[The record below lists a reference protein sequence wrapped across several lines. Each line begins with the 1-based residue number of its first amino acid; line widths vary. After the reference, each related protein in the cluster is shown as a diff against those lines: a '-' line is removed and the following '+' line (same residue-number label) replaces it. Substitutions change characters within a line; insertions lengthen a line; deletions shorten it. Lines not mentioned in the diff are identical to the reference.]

1 MERFTAVET
10 ARVVSHLPNF
20 FRKAMTQLMQEE
32 LHQELSKLEQV
43 DIDQVLPNPDP
54 LKLNNVLVT
63 GVTGAL
69 GIYIVRELLTHSK
82 AEIYCLVRAGTPQ
95 EAKERIAAN
104 FACYNLAC
112 TEQEWTRLHPVIGDL
127 HQEQFGLTM
136 SDYGH
141 LADVIDTIIHCAAN
155 TSFVVRY
162 EVSYKTNVFG
172 TGELLRF
179 AIRQRIKAFH
189 HVASC
194 GARVLAYYEPGDKD
208 LGLFTGYSQSKYV
221 SEKMVHFMLERGLPG
236 TIYEIGYLSLDYDR
250 FNPTD
255 SFESFLQLCIELKLV
270 PEIDADFDYTPIA
283 SVAREMVQTAQ
294 QQNFQ
299 QHKLNLHHAFP
310 LPWSAIVASV
320 CAVKP
325 DVKPMPFLEFFPIFQ
340 EFMRLYRAKRIYAM
354 KKVISKD
361 FPLQLNAMFRGVP
374 SDFSPA
380 NSPQKYD
387 FERLTSIL
395 SHVQHTYE
403 WQ

>member
-1 MERFTAVET
+1 
-10 ARVVSHLPNF
+10 
-20 FRKAMTQLMQEE
+20 MTQLMQEE
-32 LHQELSKLEQV
+32 LQKELSTLEQV
-43 DIDQVLPNPDP
+43 DINQVLQNPDP
-54 LKLNNVLVT
+54 LKLNCVLVT

-69 GIYIVRELLTHSK
+69 GIHIVRELLTHTN
-82 AEIYCLVRAGTPQ
+82 AEIYCLVRAETPQ
-95 EAKERIAAN
+95 QAKERIAAN
-104 FACYNLAC
+104 FAYYNLAC

-136 SDYGH
+136 SNYSH

-189 HVASC
+189 HVSTC
-194 GARVLAYYEPGDKD
+194 GVRVLTYYEPGDKD
-208 LGLFTGYSQSKYV
+208 LGMFNGYSQSKYV
-221 SEKMVHFMLERGLPG
+221 SEKMVHFMLDRGLPG
-236 TIYEIGYLSLDYDR
+236 TIYQIGYLFLDYDR
-250 FNPTD
+250 FNPTN
-255 SFESFLQLCIELKLV
+255 SVESFLKICMELKLV
-270 PEIDADFDYTPIA
+270 PVIDADFDYTPIT
-283 SVAREMVQTAQ
+283 SVAREMVETAQ
-294 QQNFQ
+294 QPNFQ
-299 QHKLNLHHAFP
+299 QHKLNLHHPVP
-310 LPWSAIVASV
+310 LPWSRIVASL

-340 EFMRLYRAKRIYAM
+340 EFMKLYRGKRIYAM

-387 FERLTSIL
+387 FERLTSIF
-395 SHVQHTYE
+395 SRVQHTYE